1 MYIQTEL
8 TPNPNSIKFM
18 PGKEVL
24 GNRSLHFISKEE
36 AVNSPIALRLF
47 GIDGVESIFLGSDF
61 ITISKQEKTS
71 WDLLK
76 PYVIE
81 VILAHYLEGKPILA
95 DASGSENEVI
105 DEFFRE
111 EDAQLVKEIK
121 ELLDTRIRPAVAQDG
136 GDIIF
141 KGYQEGVVYLSLHG
155 ACSGCPSSTATLK
168 MGIENMLKHYVPEV
182 IEVRAL
188 DSDD

>member
-24 GNRSLHFISKEE
+24 GNKSLHFISKEE

-47 GIDGVESIFLGSDF
+47 DIEGVESIFLGNDF
-61 ITISKQEKTS
+61 ITVSKNENTS

-76 PYVIE
+76 PYIIE
-81 VILAHYLEGKPILA
+81 VILAHYLENKPIM
-95 DASGSENEVI
+95 ENAENKII

-182 IEVRAL
+182 TEVRAL